1 MCCYILKTSWLVP
14 LSFQRPL
21 PIRSKETEER
31 ILYFDSE
38 IYMHAIY
45 GQVTIPAKLHVSI
58 NSEILGL
65 GIYPE
70 EESMTED
77 KYLVT
82 RMLILALLIKMKN

>member
-1 MCCYILKTSWLVP
+1 
-14 LSFQRPL
+14 
-21 PIRSKETEER
+21 
-31 ILYFDSE
+31 
-38 IYMHAIY
+38 MHAIY

>member
-1 MCCYILKTSWLVP
+1 
-14 LSFQRPL
+14 
-21 PIRSKETEER
+21 
-31 ILYFDSE
+31 
-38 IYMHAIY
+38 MHAIY
-45 GQVTIPAKLHVSI
+45 GQVTIPAKLHVFI